1 MNSNRETPPVL
12 LRPGLSQDVD
22 LVAAS
27 LQRSIVRPSRRLI
40 SQFVTENIHDAII
53 ACHPTDHEVAF
64 GFLLASPARKAVH
77 YCFVKPAFRGFGIA
91 RLMWEATFKTEPP
104 KYYTLTLHSRP
115 QSLIERLELK
125 YEPLA
130 MMVRGYR

>member
-1 MNSNRETPPVL
+1 
-12 LRPGLSQDVD
+12 
-22 LVAAS
+22 
-27 LQRSIVRPSRRLI
+27 
-40 SQFVTENIHDAII
+40 
-53 ACHPTDHEVAF
+53 
-64 GFLLASPARKAVH
+64 
-77 YCFVKPAFRGFGIA
+77 
-91 RLMWEATFKTEPP
+91 MWEATFKTEPP